1 MQLLVADIKILT
13 KFLFADNELHMRY
26 MLDLFKKCTWSICYI
41 RKMFFFQLKIDRML
55 LLRTAPTCFFAK
67 IFWSFV
73 S

>member
-41 RKMFFFQLKIDRML
+41 RKMFFFSVENR
-55 LLRTAPTCFFAK
+55 
-67 IFWSFV
+67 
-73 S
+73 